1 MSHSAKPIDVYKGLI
16 EKGEIRPDPIQLNAI
31 GRLQTLA
38 DVLSEYSL
46 QMGKT
51 GWRVRLS
58 LSGSKKLTP
67 GGLYFW
73 GGVGRGKTMLMDLFF
88 NHCLVNKEQKKHVH
102 FHAFMQEVHKRLH
115 TFREA
120 QKAGKVPKSRDPI
133 TALSKVI
140 VDRAWLLC
148 FDEFH
153 ITDIADAMILGRL
166 FEALFER
173 GVVIVATS
181 NRHPTDLY
189 KDGLQRERFLSFIE
203 IFKEKMEIFELDNGV
218 DYRLEKL
225 RSMNVYLTS
234 TETKASAELERAF
247 DELSIGMPVRPRLL
261 SVNGREI
268 KIAKTAEGIAYT
280 NFSDLC
286 SLPLGPSDYLAIA
299 ECFHTL
305 VLASIPR
312 MGPSMRNQARRFVTL
327 IDALYDA
334 KVNLICSAE
343 ARPNELYI
351 EGDGAFEFERTSS
364 RLIEMQSPE
373 YMALPH
379 RG

>member
-1 MSHSAKPIDVYKGLI
+1 MSQNSKLLDAYKALI
-16 EKGEIRPDPIQLNAI
+16 KKGEIRPEPIQLNAMR
-31 GRLQTLA
+31 RLQELA
-38 DVLSEYSL
+38 NSLSEYSL

-51 GWRVRLS
+51 GWRMRLS
-58 LSGSKKLTP
+58 MSGRKKAP
-67 GGLYFW
+67 PNGLYFW

-88 NHCLVNKEQKKHVH
+88 DHCLVDQEQKKHVH

-115 TFREA
+115 AFREA
-120 QKAGKVPKSRDPI
+120 QKIGKVSKSRDPL

-153 ITDIADAMILGRL
+153 VSDIADAMILGRL
-166 FEALFER
+166 FEALFKS
-173 GVVIVATS
+173 GVIIVATS

-189 KDGLQRERFLSFIE
+189 KDGLQRERFLPFIE
-203 IFKEKMEIFELDNGV
+203 ICMEKMEIFEFNNGI

-225 RSMNVYLTS
+225 RSMNVYLIS
-234 TETKASAELERAF
+234 TGTEASAQLGRAF
-247 DELSIGMPVRPRLL
+247 DQLSVGMSVRPGLL
-261 SVNGREI
+261 SVNGREVR
-268 KIAKTAEGIAYT
+268 IAKTAEGIAYT
-280 NFSDLC
+280 SFSDLC
-286 SLPLGPSDYLAIA
+286 SMPLGPNDYLTIA

-312 MGPSMRNQARRFVTL
+312 MGPTMRDQAKRFVTL

-334 KVNLICSAE
+334 KVKLICSAE
-343 ARPNELYI
+343 ASPNELYT
-351 EGDGAFEFERTSS
+351 EGEGAFEFERTSS
-364 RLIEMQSPE
+364 RLIEMQSPD

>member
-1 MSHSAKPIDVYKGLI
+1 MSHSNKPIDAYKDLI
-16 EKGEIRPDPIQLNAI
+16 GKGKIRPDPVQLNAV
-31 GRLQTLA
+31 GRLQNLA
-38 DVLSEYSL
+38 DLLAEYSL

-58 LSGSKKLTP
+58 LGGSKKLAP
-67 GGLYFW
+67 NGLYLW
-73 GGVGRGKTMLMDLFF
+73 GGVGCGKTMLMDLFF
-88 NHCLVNKEQKKHVH
+88 SNCSVDKEQKKHVH

-181 NRHPTDLY
+181 NRHPMDLY

-203 IFKEKMEIFELDNGV
+203 IFKEKMETFELDNGI

-225 RSMNVYLTS
+225 RSMNVYLTP
-234 TETKASAELERAF
+234 TGTKASKKLERAF
-247 DELSIGMPVRPRLL
+247 DELAVGMPIRPRLL
-261 SVNGREI
+261 SVNGRKI

-280 NFSDLC
+280 SFSDLC

-299 ECFHTL
+299 RCFHTL

-312 MGPSMRNQARRFVTL
+312 MGPSMRNQAKRFVTL
-327 IDALYDA
+327 IDALYEA

-343 ARPNELYI
+343 AGPDELYI

-364 RLIEMQSPE
+364 RLIEMQSLE
-373 YMALPH
+373 YMSLSH
-379 RG
+379 RS